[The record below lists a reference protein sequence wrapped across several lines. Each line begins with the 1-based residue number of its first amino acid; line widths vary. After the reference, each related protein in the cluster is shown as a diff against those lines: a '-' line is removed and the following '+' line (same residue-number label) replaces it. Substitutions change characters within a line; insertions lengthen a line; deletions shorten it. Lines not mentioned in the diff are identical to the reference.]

1 MNGYHEPDP
10 IHLASIETARKILFT
25 KFGIDFTNVT
35 RESHGDYVASGAY
48 SVDIY
53 ALNHT
58 DLYIG
63 FKTLIH
69 LENGLLVSKLNDPM
83 INDFVKDMNSFFYIF
98 DALRFTTW
106 DQDVFYPI
114 LDNIRPSIIFKY
126 NIECDDMMIHIDLHP
141 TIESEES
148 IYITT
153 KDIII
158 QHGYEPAGF
167 KAIYHLN
174 GSHYLSDLLTYKTRL
189 LKVWNIDENSRD
201 IDYKR
206 LGVLTDMITI

>member
-1 MNGYHEPDP
+1 MNGYHESDP
-10 IHLASIETARKILFT
+10 IHLASIEAARKILLE
-25 KFGIDFTNVT
+25 KFGIDFTNVS
-35 RESHGDYVASGAY
+35 RESHGDYVASGEY
-48 SVDIY
+48 PVDIY

-63 FKTLIH
+63 FKTLFH

-83 INDFVKDMNSFFYIF
+83 INEFVKDMNSFFYIF

-106 DQDVFYPI
+106 DRDVFYSI

-126 NIECDDMMIHIDLHP
+126 NVEYDDMMIHIDLHP
-141 TIESEES
+141 SIESDES

-158 QHGYEPAGF
+158 QHGYEPTGF
-167 KAIYHLN
+167 KCVYHLN
-174 GSHYLSDLLTYKTRL
+174 GSHYSNDLLIYKTRL
-189 LKVWNIDENSRD
+189 LKVWDIVENSSD

-206 LGVLTDMITI
+206 LGHLTDMINI